1 MINDTN
7 KRQPYTTQPTSLN
20 WNRSGSDMITISK
33 SELKQM
39 ISEGV
44 QNYLTKV

>member
-1 MINDTN
+1 
-7 KRQPYTTQPTSLN
+7 
-20 WNRSGSDMITISK
+20 MITISK

-44 QNYLTKV
+44 QNYLTQSYNKTLSVL